1 MEQTERL
8 LTTEERA
15 ILETLAKGTDLE
27 AQRARALL
35 ALDAG
40 QTQTIVAE
48 QTGMTLGQV
57 RYSVQKFRA
66 QKLGAFSTVSHP
78 APGAAEAAA
87 PAEET
92 DPEQQARINTLLT
105 ELDELVTELRETMPE
120 SLRAPYSPLNMLTL
134 VRERLHKIGPAAQLE
149 ILEQFEG
156 MTRDDLLD
164 IETWKG
170 IAYMIGYS
178 AQFQASQTREKLNE
192 QLPDP
197 LKPDTILHFLRENLE
212 RMTPEAA
219 KQVVS
224 IFEGATRED
233 LLDPD
238 TWKGMLT
245 MLGYSAQFQ
254 AQQTRERL
262 NQELPEPFKPD
273 TLLGFFKSGLER
285 FTPEVARQI
294 ASTFEG
300 ATHEDL
306 LDADTWKGV
315 WYMLNY
321 SLQFQAEQW
330 RRRLTGEETADTG
343 TTAS

>member
-1 MEQTERL
+1 MEQSERL
-8 LTTEERA
+8 LTVEERA
-15 ILETLAKGTDLE
+15 ILENIAKGPDLD
-27 AQRARALL
+27 AQRAAALL
-35 ALDAG
+35 ALDGG

-48 QTGMTLGQV
+48 QTGLTLGQV

-66 QKLGAFSTVSHP
+66 QRLGAFPTAVTPP
-78 APGAAEAAA
+78 APEATA
-87 PAEET
+87 PEAKT

-105 ELDELVTELRETMPE
+105 ELDELAAELRETMPE

-134 VRERLHKIGPAAQLE
+134 VRERLHKIAPAAQLE

-285 FTPEVARQI
+285 FTPEVAKQI
-294 ASTFEG
+294 ASSFEG
-300 ATHEDL
+300 ATREDL

-321 SLQFQAEQW
+321 SLHFQAEQW